1 MMNENINKIL
11 LSLLL
16 VITMTTQAQQPV
28 ASASL
33 DTNSML
39 IGDQIGFNLQLQLP
53 QTTPFRWPVFTDT
66 LTADIEIIHRGTIDT
81 TRMANG
87 MLRIDQKLTI
97 TVFDSGYYVIPPVSF
112 ATGAALDTIAETEPF
127 LLNVFTVSVDT
138 TQAIKPIKG
147 PIAAPLT
154 FAELFPWILL
164 IVAVL
169 LIGAALFYYY
179 KKRKKKQ
186 PVVFARPKPKI
197 PPHRWALDE
206 LEKLRNEKLWQKNL
220 IKLYHS
226 RLTEIVRQYLDD
238 RFGIMAPEM
247 TSQEIMQAAYDINLP
262 DKNLREL
269 QQILELADLVKFAKY
284 TPIPGENSQSMQ
296 QATDFV
302 KDTAPASGNKTEKM
316 NGSNEY
322 TKEAIAEAAP
332 TVTRNESYAQ

>member
-1 MMNENINKIL
+1 
-11 LSLLL
+11 
-16 VITMTTQAQQPV
+16 TV
-28 ASASL
+28 A
-33 DTNSML
+33 
-39 IGDQIGFNLQLQLP
+39 
-53 QTTPFRWPVFTDT
+53 
-66 LTADIEIIHRGTIDT
+66 
-81 TRMANG
+81 
-87 MLRIDQKLTI
+87 
-97 TVFDSGYYVIPPVSF
+97 
-112 ATGAALDTIAETEPF
+112 
-127 LLNVFTVSVDT
+127 VDT